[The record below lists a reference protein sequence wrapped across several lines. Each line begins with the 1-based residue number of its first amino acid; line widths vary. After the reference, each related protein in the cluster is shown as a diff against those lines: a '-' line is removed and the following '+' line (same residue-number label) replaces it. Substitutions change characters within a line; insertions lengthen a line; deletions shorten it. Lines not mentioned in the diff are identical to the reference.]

1 MRVGSARRGPL
12 FSLSNAFMSWHCWFF
27 FSLTRQV
34 PFLQMADKILST
46 GKYLNVVHECGR
58 TVSCPGA
65 REIVYSPTN
74 KEYVKQIEEV

>member
-1 MRVGSARRGPL
+1 
-12 FSLSNAFMSWHCWFF
+12 
-27 FSLTRQV
+27 
-34 PFLQMADKILST
+34 MADKILST

-74 KEYVKQIEEV
+74 KEYVKQIEEVW